1 MFTAQLKWKSQDDRR
16 KVGQKV
22 QDIVPEEATAR
33 YGLATAQQP
42 FTWVFDLLLYLLHNI
57 GQATQPILIFL
68 YCSDSPN
75 SSSDDETGVPDGQAG
90 VPDGQAG
97 VPAQGQAGVAGAGS
111 FKESRGGRIFNWA
124 GREEISSPDTS
135 CSRCG
140 QTLIF
145 RFLFPA
151 EKSMICQLFELP
163 FKSNQ
168 FCSMQFLRVSATT
181 SEGCCGALQRN
192 VRTFVYSWDSF
203 LSDLQDQSQTQLSH
217 EYCLSWTCAVGQVS

>member
-1 MFTAQLKWKSQDDRR
+1 M
-16 KVGQKV
+16 GQKV

-33 YGLATAQQP
+33 YGLASAQQP

-97 VPAQGQAGVAGAGS
+97 VPDGQAGVPDGQAGVPDGQAGVPDGQAGVPSQGQAGVPDGQAGVPAQGQAGVAGAGS
-111 FKESRGGRIFNWA
+111 FKESRGGRIFTWA

-192 VRTFVYSWDSF
+192 VRTFVYS
-203 LSDLQDQSQTQLSH
+203 
-217 EYCLSWTCAVGQVS
+217 